1 LRRLADHGNR
11 LAPGSVSFAL
21 DLLFMAGYTITLESG
36 EIFTYDEEMAIFD
49 AADKQWVMC

>member
-11 LAPGSVSFAL
+11 LAPGSVSFAP
-21 DLLFMAGYTITLESG
+21 DLSSMAGYTITLIAG
-36 EIFTYDEEMAIFD
+36 EIFTCDEEMAIFD